1 MYSDKLG
8 SHASGKCKKEG
19 SEIWAFFLGIHIAY
33 RLPRLLLEE
42 ELLELDER
50 LVVLLLRVVDVD
62 ALDERLVVVPALEER
77 VDDVA
82 LLFRVAGLVVEV
94 RFLRLMLGDC
104 LLPESSR

>member
-1 MYSDKLG
+1 MLKRRLG
-8 SHASGKCKKEG
+8 DPSLL
-19 SEIWAFFLGIHIAY
+19 FRNPIAY

-62 ALDERLVVVPALEER
+62 ALEERLVVVPALEER
-77 VDDVA
+77 VDDVP
-82 LLFRVAGLVVEV
+82 LLFREAGLVVV
-94 RFLRLMLGDC
+94 LRFLRLMSGDC